1 MFILFGSVAVL
12 IVTLIQFFV
21 FVDKKS
27 FGTFIDRFL
36 KNEFTV
42 NLVTLAIFKY
52 VIQYAHF
59 LVTDSYGMDSFLKYF
74 AASFVIGIAFILL
87 CAVLDNKL
95 AFERVQPKKSHGARF
110 VKVLSA
116 VLVFLGSV
124 CFFGTVWGK
133 GAFGDVTADQLLV
146 NLTSPTEGNDPA
158 VVIDALE
165 GPVFQIMIV
174 TTIFCIFAF
183 SKFNIVFKH
192 RNKVKTVFN
201 DFWKRIVSLV
211 LAIAYL
217 AGGIAYGWEEFQL
230 KALYYAYVVKSDLI
244 DSNYADPREVELKF
258 PEKKRNLIHIYLES
272 VENSYLSTDLGG
284 HCDTNLMPELTDLSY
299 EGMIFSNNDTK
310 FGGPLQATGT
320 QWSVASM
327 VNQTTGLPMKV
338 PDKQNRYGSE
348 DGFLPGAYSLGDVL
362 KDEGYEQ
369 TVMFGA
375 NADFGGLTYYYKL
388 HGDIKIFDWKYAKE
402 NGYIPE
408 DYHVWWGYEDD
419 KLYEFAKEEITRMYE
434 TGKPFN
440 FAMETADTHRPHG
453 YLSKNA
459 PTPYDDHY
467 ANAIAYS
474 TSETVKF
481 VRWIQEQPFYEN
493 TTIVLIGDH
502 LSMDTDFFEDF
513 EDDYLRT
520 QYNLI
525 LNPAPN
531 VADTDASRFVNRQYA
546 NFDLFPT
553 IMASMGVEI
562 EGDML
567 GIGTNLFS
575 NKDTLIEQYGLEE
588 VNDELNK
595 KSVLY
600 NEKILGG
607 QYLPS
612 AKAMKLQTTTQS
624 EAKKIPETT
633 QPTTK
638 K

>member
-1 MFILFGSVAVL
+1 MFILFGSIAVL
-12 IVTLIQFFV
+12 LVTLIQFFA

-27 FGTFIDRFL
+27 FGTFVGKFI

-42 NLVTLAIFKY
+42 NLVVLALFKY
-52 VIQYAHF
+52 VLKYNHVFA
-59 LVTDSYGMDSFLKYF
+59 TDAYGMESFLKYF
-74 AASFVIGIAFILL
+74 AASFAVGLAFVLL

-116 VLVFLGSV
+116 ILVFLGSV
-124 CFFGTVWGK
+124 CFFGTRWGK
-133 GAFGDVTADQLLV
+133 AAFGDVTADQLLV

-158 VVIDALE
+158 VVLDAFE
-165 GPVFQIMIV
+165 YPVLQVSFV
-174 TTIFCIFAF
+174 TAMFCLFVF
-183 SKFNIVFKH
+183 SKFNIVFKNK
-192 RNKVKTVFN
+192 NKVKTIFN
-201 DFWKRIVSLV
+201 DLWKRIVSLV
-211 LAIAYL
+211 LAIAFL

-244 DSNYADPREVELKF
+244 DENYADPREVELTF

-272 VENSYLSTDLGG
+272 VENSYLSQDLGG

-299 EGMIFSNNDTK
+299 EGMTFSNNDTK

-348 DGFLPGAYSLGDVL
+348 DGFLPGACTLGDVL
-362 KDEGYEQ
+362 TEQGYEQ

-375 NADFGGLTYYYKL
+375 NADFGGLTYYYNL
-388 HGDIKIFDWKYAKE
+388 HGNTKVFDYKYAKE

-408 DYHVWWGYEDD
+408 DYKVWWGYEDD
-419 KLYEFAKEEITRMYE
+419 KLYEFAKEEVTRMYE

-440 FAMETADTHRPHG
+440 FAMETADTHRPGG

-546 NFDLFPT
+546 NFDMFPT

-575 NKDTLIEQYGLEE
+575 DKDTLIEQYGLEE

-607 QYLPS
+607 QYLPRATK
-612 AKAMKLQTTTQS
+612 AKPLNTTTQP
-624 EAKKIPETT
+624 AKK
-633 QPTTK
+633 
-638 K
+638 